1 MKIRLSLAAAAFLAV
16 LLSSV
21 EAQVEPPS
29 DLRFKILNEN
39 TVQMTWNVPLTRIE
53 GFKIQVASDTDEPT
67 KHVSLPAT
75 ATKTSITDLTPDKDY
90 VVTII
95 AYSGSEES
103 LPISGQLTIQSSGT
117 AQGGPRKPQV
127 TDSVKCS
134 FSAVTDLVFLV
145 DGSWSAGRDF
155 KYIRN
160 FISAM
165 AGAFEIGEDK
175 TRVGV
180 VQYSTDTKTEFN
192 LNQHVKWGELLRA
205 INTLPYKGGNTMTG
219 EAMDYLLK
227 NAFTEANGAR
237 KGLPK
242 VAMIITDGKS
252 QDPVENIAKK
262 LKNMGVEI
270 FTLGIKGADEDEL
283 KQMASTPYR
292 THVYNILNFDLI
304 KNVQKELITH
314 VCSGVDDQ
322 LNSLV
327 SGEEVIEPASNLRV
341 MEMASK
347 SMRVTWDI
355 SFGDVSG
362 YKLQLIPMM
371 AGSKRQELY
380 VGASQTSV
388 MVTGLSPDTE
398 YQISLFALK
407 GLTPS
412 EPIITMEKTEP
423 VKVSLEC
430 SLGVD
435 VQADVVILVD
445 GSYSI
450 GLSNF
455 AKVRAFLEVLVNSFD
470 IGQDKIQISLVQ
482 YSRDAHT
489 EFYLNTHHDMSAV
502 VNAVRTFPYRGGSTN
517 TGRAMTYVREKIF
530 LTNRGSRPNVPRVTI
545 LITDGKSSDS
555 FKDPATKLKK
565 ADVEIFAVGVKDA
578 VRSELE
584 AIATEPV
591 ETHVYT
597 VEDFDAFQRIS
608 KELTQAICL
617 RIEQE
622 LLNIKKKSLLPP
634 RLLTFSE
641 VAARSFRATWETDAL
656 NVLSYLIQFRPAAD
670 VNGDFVSMS
679 LPGDMLTTLLPHL
692 TPLTH
697 YEVNVFAQ
705 YTEGDSFPLNGFET
719 TLDEQGPVRNLRVS
733 EETTDSF
740 RVSWAAA
747 PGAVVR
753 YRLTYV
759 PVRGDSTRLETATV
773 GDETTIVLPEL
784 FPLTT
789 YRVMVAAEY
798 QSGTGAEMKIDG
810 TTKEALGSPRDLQ
823 VFDQTV
829 STMRLSWA
837 AAPGRVLQYRII
849 FSPSAGGEKKEVSVK
864 GGNTNTLLKDLL
876 PGTEYDLAVSARYSS
891 GLGDPLEGKGTTLE
905 ELGSPKDLVT
915 SDVTDTSFAAS
926 WTAAP
931 GNVKMYRIRWKSLYS
946 DESGEKTVPG
956 DVTNTV
962 LDGLTPETLYQVSV
976 VASYGRGDGDPLTGQ
991 ETTDVSAAA
1000 KALTV
1005 SDETERS
1012 MKITWMAAPGKVINY
1027 RVTYVPTDGGKEMF
1041 AKVPGT
1047 STSTV
1052 LKRLTPMTTYDIT
1065 VHPIYKRGEGKARQ
1079 GVGTTLSPYKAP
1091 RNLKT
1096 SDPGKTSFRVS
1107 WDAAPGDVRGY
1118 KVTFHPSGNDID
1130 LGELLVGPYDN
1141 TVVLEELRAGTK
1153 YSVAVFGMFDGGH
1166 SAALAG
1172 EEKTTLSDAPEVPLE
1187 PWNEAKC
1194 KSQAK
1199 ADIILLVDGSWSIG
1213 RLNFKT
1219 IRAFIARIVG
1229 VFDIHPDRV
1238 MIGMV
1243 QYSGD
1248 PKTEW
1253 HLNAHPTRDGL
1264 LKAVADLPYKGGN
1277 TMTGMALNYILTN
1290 NFKTNV
1296 GLRKD
1301 SRKIG
1306 VLITDGKSQDEIITN
1321 SQVLRDEN
1329 IELYA
1334 IGVKN
1339 ADENELR
1346 AIASDPDEIHMYNV
1360 NDFSFLLDIVDEL
1373 TINLCNSVKGP
1384 GGLDPPTNLVTS
1396 EVTHHSFR
1404 ATWTGPEGPVEKF
1417 RVDYMPVVGG
1427 ITEQMI
1433 VDGAVTTVVLTKLT
1447 PLTEYVIN
1455 VFSVTGGETSEEPL
1469 KGTETTLPLPGV
1481 IKLTVYDETMT
1492 TFKVRWEKAEG
1503 ATGYMLLY
1511 RAINATV
1518 PTVEKEVRVGADVN
1532 DVQLKDLIT
1541 DTAYT
1546 LTLFA
1551 LHGVAASN
1559 PLIDQG
1565 VTLPLPPSGN
1575 LMITDVTHSA
1585 MKLRWDASPGKVLKY
1600 IITYKPE
1607 EGELKEVEVNGDITF
1622 LPLTNLISQSEY
1634 DVAVTPVYDEGVGNS
1649 MLGQAI
1655 TDVVPAP
1662 QNLKLSE
1669 VTQTSFRATWEHGAP
1684 DVALYRIGWTKKG
1697 ENNFQYSI
1705 LNSDETSHNLENLDP
1720 DTLYDV
1726 TVTAIYPDE
1735 SESEDLIGS
1744 QRTLLKMTTPAPT
1757 GPPQNL
1763 QVFNATTVTL
1773 TVKWDHAPGP
1783 VQNYKIS
1790 FQPVAGGKALS
1801 TQVGGKKN
1809 SVILQ
1814 KLTPDTPYS
1823 VTVAAIYPSGEAK
1836 DISGRGKTKPLG
1848 GVKNLQVINPTMTT
1862 LNVKWEAADGKV
1874 KEYKVIYVPANG
1886 GAESMVG
1893 METVAGT
1900 NTVLKGLTSDT
1911 IYTVSVVP
1919 VYEVGDGKKMS
1930 ENGKTRP
1937 LGGVKNLQVINP
1949 TMTTLNVRWEP
1960 ADGKV
1965 KEYKVFYVPAAGGAA
1980 EAMETVA
1987 ATATST
1993 VLRGLQPDTLYTVSL
2008 VPVFTETEGRRQSEN
2023 GKTRPLGGVKN
2034 LKVTEPTMTSLKVDW
2049 DPADGAVRQ
2058 YKIFFVPVAG
2068 GTPEE
2073 MEQVPGSTTAIVLR
2087 NLNPDTPYTISV
2099 LPIYPV
2105 RDGKRQ
2111 SENGKTLPL
2120 GGVTNLQVTNPTHT
2134 TLTTSWDAAD
2144 GNVQGYKVIY
2154 TPVAGGLEI
2163 VEEVSESTTTTVL
2176 KSLSPNTQYRVTVL
2190 PVYPEGDGQTQTK
2203 DGTTKPL
2210 GFVKNL
2216 QVIEPTT
2223 STLNVRWDAAEG
2235 NVREYIIVYIPT
2247 AGGEQEVDQVSGT
2260 TTTTVLKELNPDT
2273 EYTVTVVPVYHEME
2287 GLSRSQNGK
2296 TNPLGGVK
2304 NMKVIDP
2311 TINSLSVRW
2320 DPAVGNVRNYKVFY
2334 VAQPD
2339 GKEQMEQVSG
2349 GTNNLILRN
2358 LESDTQYNVS
2368 VVPVYPDVDGIMQS
2382 EMGKTKPLGGVKNL
2396 KVTDPTT
2403 NSLRVRWEPAE
2414 GDVRQYTVIY
2424 APLAGGPELT
2434 TTVSGMSTN
2443 TVLRNLVP
2451 DTEYKVTLVPM
2462 YGDIEGKRTS
2472 ENGKTKALGGVKNLQ
2487 VIDPTTSSLKVR
2499 WEPAEGNVRQ
2509 YRLFYVP
2516 ASGGAEDMEQ
2526 VSGGTTSTVLRNLL
2540 SDTPYTITVVPVY
2553 PEGEGLRQSETGK
2566 TLPRTPPK
2574 NVQVYNPTTNSLN
2587 VRWAPASGQV
2597 QQYRVIY
2604 TPLSGERPAETVLVP
2619 GNINNAFLDSLI
2631 PDTPYSVSVLALY
2644 ADGEGPPVKGDGK
2657 TLPRAGPRNL
2667 RVFDA
2672 TTNTLTIGWDHA
2684 EGTVQQYKIAYAPTT
2699 GDPITEFT
2707 VVPGNRNNAILQ
2719 NLLPDTPY
2727 NITVEAIY
2735 ADGAGGSLNGPGR
2748 TVGLLEPRNLRV
2760 SDEWY
2765 TRFRVAWDP
2774 STSPVL
2780 GYKLVYTPAEEDQ
2793 SKSLDVFVGDVTSYT
2808 LQNLLP
2814 GTTYD
2819 VKVFAQY
2826 DAGMSGALEGQGTT
2840 LYLNVTNLET
2850 YNVGFDKFCVKWS
2863 PHRAATSYRI
2873 KLNPLD
2879 PSSKGQQE
2887 ITITA
2892 AQSQYCFKGLSP
2904 DALYSA
2910 TVFVQTPNL
2919 EGPGVSAKERT
2930 LVKPTE
2936 APTPPPTPPPPP
2948 TIPPAWAVCKGAKAD
2963 VVFLIDGSWSI
2974 GEDSFRKVVQFV
2986 FSMIGAFDVIGS
2998 TGMQVSFVQYSD
3010 EAKTEFRL
3018 NSYSDKGN
3026 ALAALQLIQYRGGNT
3041 KTGAALMHV
3050 KEKVFAP
3057 ENGMRRNVPKV
3068 VVAVTDGRSQD
3079 EVKKNAATLQHAG
3092 YSVFVVGVADVD
3104 FAELQN
3110 IGSKPS
3116 DRHIFV
3122 VDDFDAFATIQDNLV
3137 TFICET
3143 ATSSC
3148 PLIYLNGFTS
3158 PGFRMLEAFNLT
3170 ETTYGYIKG
3179 VSMEPGSF
3187 NSYTAYRLHKNS
3199 FLTQPTTEIHPDGL
3213 PHSYTI
3219 IMMFRL
3225 LPDTP
3230 NEAFDIW
3237 QVSTKDDKPEVGVTI
3252 DPSSQTISYYNKD
3265 TRGEI
3270 QRVTFDND
3278 QVKRIFHGSFHKLH
3292 ILVSPTNVKL
3302 NLDCQEVADK
3312 EIKEAGNTSTDGYQV
3327 LGKMSKSIGSK
3338 GESATF
3344 QLQMFDIVCTLG
3356 WTSRDRC
3363 CDLPSMR
3370 EESKCP
3376 SLPNACTCTS
3386 ESTGPQGTQG
3396 AVGAPGSKGPRGER
3410 GETGPAGPIGPRGDT
3425 GLPGPMGLPGPQG
3438 SSGLSIPG
3446 EAGRQGPKGEAGD
3459 SGLPGQKGPPGIAGT
3474 IGPIGPAGPRGPQ
3487 GKEGQAGSRGPTG
3500 PMGPPGSPGM
3510 PGVSGKPGKPGD
3522 TGVSGANGIKGDR
3535 GERGDFAPQ
3544 NMMRSIARQVCE
3556 QIVNGQMSRVNSML
3570 NQIPSGYR
3578 SSNNPGPPGPAG
3590 PSGNQGPRGE
3600 PGQAGRNG
3608 FPGSSGQPG
3617 QQGERGPAGEKGDRG
3632 TAAVGQRGQRG
3643 LPGPT
3648 GEARTG
3654 PPGPAGSSGP
3664 RGPPGRQGFTGI
3676 RGQPGTPGYCDSSQC
3691 VSIPYNG
3698 QGYRDPYPPEPET
3711 YVVPIPEEEDD
3722 SQNERRKRSLSRMES
3737 KSIGS

>member
-1 MKIRLSLAAAAFLAV
+1 FSRKWLLESQMLCLLS
-16 LLSSV
+16 LLSSLAV
-21 EAQVEPPS
+21 FEPPS

-39 TVQMTWNVPLTRIE
+39 TVQMTWKAPLTRIE
-53 GFKIQVASDTDEPT
+53 GFRIQVASDTDKPT
-67 KHVSLPAT
+67 KDLTLPAT
-75 ATKTSITDLTPDKDY
+75 ATKTSITDLTPDMDY

-95 AYSGSEES
+95 SYSGSEES
-103 LPISGQLTIQSSGT
+103 LPTSGQLTSESLTITSE
-117 AQGGPRKPQV
+117 
-127 TDSVKCS
+127 CS
-134 FSAVTDLVFLV
+134 YSAIADLVFLV
-145 DGSWSAGRDF
+145 DGSWNVGRDF
-155 KYIRN
+155 KYIRS

-180 VQYSTDTKTEFN
+180 VQYHTDTRTELN
-192 LNQHVKWGELLRA
+192 LNQHMKRGELLRA
-205 INTLPYKGGNTMTG
+205 INTLPYMGGNTMTG

-227 NAFTEANGAR
+227 NTFTEANGAR
-237 KGLPK
+237 EGFPK

-252 QDPVENIAKK
+252 QDPVEAIAKK

-270 FTLGIKGADEDEL
+270 FTLGIKGADDEEL

-292 THVYNILNFDLI
+292 MHVYKVLNFDLI
-304 KNVQKELITH
+304 KDVQKELITN

-327 SGEEVIEPASNLRV
+327 SGEEVIEPASNLQV
-341 MEMASK
+341 VEVASK
-347 SMRVTWDI
+347 SMRVTWDA

-362 YKLQLIPMM
+362 YKIQLIPMM

-380 VGASQTSV
+380 VSPGQTSAT
-388 MVTGLSPDTE
+388 VTGLSPDTE

-412 EPIITMEKTEP
+412 EPIMAMEKTEP

-455 AKVRAFLEVLVNSFD
+455 AKVRSFLEVLVNSFD
-470 IGQDKIQISLVQ
+470 IGPDKIQISLVQ

-489 EFYLNTHHDMSAV
+489 EFYLNTHRDLSAV
-502 VNAVRTFPYRGGSTN
+502 VKAVRTFPYRGGSTN
-517 TGRAMTYVREKIF
+517 TGRAMTYVREKVF
-530 LTNRGSRPNVPRVTI
+530 LANRGSRPNVPRVTI

-584 AIATEPV
+584 AIANEPV

-608 KELTQAICL
+608 KELTQSICL

-622 LLNIKKKSLLPP
+622 LLNIKKRSLLPP
-634 RLLTFSE
+634 RSLTFSE
-641 VAARSFRATWETDAL
+641 VATRSFRATWETDVF

-670 VNGDFVSMS
+670 TNGDFVSMS
-679 LPGDMLTTLLPHL
+679 VPGDTLTALLPHL
-692 TPLTH
+692 TPVTL

-705 YTEGDSFPLNGFET
+705 YAQGDSFPLNGFET
-719 TLDEQGPVRNLRVS
+719 TLDEQGTVSNLRVS

-740 RVSWAAA
+740 LVSWAPA

-753 YRLTYV
+753 YRLTYE
-759 PVRGDSTRLETATV
+759 PVRGDSARLETVTV
-773 GDETTIVLPEL
+773 GQETTIVLPEL
-784 FPLTT
+784 NPLTT
-789 YRVMVAAEY
+789 YRVTVAAEY
-798 QSGTGAEMKIDG
+798 QLDTGGEMQIDG
-810 TTKEALGSPRDLQ
+810 TTKEGQGSPRDLR
-823 VFDQTV
+823 VFDE
-829 STMRLSWA
+829 TMSSMKLSWA
-837 AAPGRVLQYRII
+837 AAPGRVLQYRIN
-849 FSPSAGGEKKEVSVK
+849 FLPSAGGERKEVSVK
-864 GGNTNTLLKDLL
+864 GENTNVLLKNLQ

-891 GLGDPLEGKGTTLE
+891 GLGDPLKGKGTTLE
-905 ELGSPKDLVT
+905 ELGSPRDLVT

-926 WTAAP
+926 WTAAL
-931 GNVKMYRIRWKSLYS
+931 GNVKMYSIRWKSMYS
-946 DESGEKTVPG
+946 DESGEKMVPG

-962 LDGLTPETLYQVSV
+962 LEGLTPETLYQVSV
-976 VASYGRGDGDPLTGQ
+976 LASYGRGDGSPLTGQ

-1000 KALTV
+1000 EALTV

-1012 MKITWMAAPGKVINY
+1012 MKVKWMAAPGKVINY
-1027 RVTYVPTDGGKEMF
+1027 RVTYTPTAGGKEMV
-1041 AKVPGT
+1041 ARVPGT

-1052 LKRLTPMTTYDIT
+1052 LKRLTPMTTYGIK

-1091 RNLKT
+1091 RNLQT
-1096 SDPGKTSFRVS
+1096 SEPGKNSFRVS
-1107 WDAAPGDVRGY
+1107 WDPAPGDVRGY

-1153 YSVAVFGMFDGGH
+1153 YSVTVFGMFDGGH

-1172 EEKTTLSDAPEVPLE
+1172 EEKTTLSDAPDVPLE
-1187 PWNEAKC
+1187 SWNEAKC

-1229 VFDIHPDRV
+1229 VFDISPERV
-1238 MIGMV
+1238 MIVG
-1243 QYSGD
+1243 SGLG
-1248 PKTEW
+1248 TGNG
-1253 HLNAHPTRDGL
+1253 NAYWILINHA
-1264 LKAVADLPYKGGN
+1264 AVADLPYKGGN
-1277 TMTGMALNYILTN
+1277 TMTGMALNYILQN
-1290 NFKTNV
+1290 NFKPNV

-1346 AIASDPDEIHMYNV
+1346 SIASDPDEIHMYNV

-1384 GGLDPPTNLVTS
+1384 GGMEPPTNLVTS

-1404 ATWTGPEGPVEKF
+1404 ATWTGPEGPVEKY
-1417 RVDYMPVVGG
+1417 RIEYMSVAGG
-1427 ITEQMI
+1427 ITEQII
-1433 VDGAVTTVVLTKLT
+1433 VDGTVTTVVLTKLT
-1447 PLTEYVIN
+1447 PLTEYVVN
-1455 VFSVTGGETSEEPL
+1455 VFSVTGEETSAEPL
-1469 KGTETTLPLPGV
+1469 KGTETTCKRCSCSAPSPPLLFSFLFVFLFTHSLSFPCPPLTLSFLPLFPF
-1481 IKLTVYDETMT
+1481 LCHSSSP
-1492 TFKVRWEKAEG
+1492 
-1503 ATGYMLLY
+1503 
-1511 RAINATV
+1511 V
-1518 PTVEKEVRVGADVN
+1518 P
-1532 DVQLKDLIT
+1532 
-1541 DTAYT
+1541 
-1546 LTLFA
+1546 
-1551 LHGVAASN
+1551 
-1559 PLIDQG
+1559 
-1565 VTLPLPPSGN
+1565 LPLSGK
-1575 LMITDVTHSA
+1575 LHITAVTHST

-1600 IITYKPE
+1600 IITYKPDD
-1607 EGELKEVEVNGDITF
+1607 GELKEVEVNGVITS
-1622 LPLTNLISQSEY
+1622 LPLANLISQSEY
-1634 DVAVTPVYDEGVGNS
+1634 DVAVTPVYDAGVGNP

-1697 ENNFQYSI
+1697 ENNFQYAI
-1705 LNSDETSHNLENLDP
+1705 LNSDETSHYLENLDP

-1744 QRTLLKMTTPAPT
+1744 QRTSPT

-1836 DISGRGKTKPLG
+1836 DISGQGK
-1848 GVKNLQVINPTMTT
+1848 
-1862 LNVKWEAADGKV
+1862 
-1874 KEYKVIYVPANG
+1874 
-1886 GAESMVG
+1886 
-1893 METVAGT
+1893 
-1900 NTVLKGLTSDT
+1900 
-1911 IYTVSVVP
+1911 
-1919 VYEVGDGKKMS
+1919 
-1930 ENGKTRP
+1930 
-1937 LGGVKNLQVINP
+1937 
-1949 TMTTLNVRWEP
+1949 
-1960 ADGKV
+1960 
-1965 KEYKVFYVPAAGGAA
+1965 
-1980 EAMETVA
+1980 
-1987 ATATST
+1987 
-1993 VLRGLQPDTLYTVSL
+1993 
-2008 VPVFTETEGRRQSEN
+2008 
-2023 GKTRPLGGVKN
+2023 
-2034 LKVTEPTMTSLKVDW
+2034 
-2049 DPADGAVRQ
+2049 
-2058 YKIFFVPVAG
+2058 
-2068 GTPEE
+2068 
-2073 MEQVPGSTTAIVLR
+2073 
-2087 NLNPDTPYTISV
+2087 
-2099 LPIYPV
+2099 
-2105 RDGKRQ
+2105 
-2111 SENGKTLPL
+2111 
-2120 GGVTNLQVTNPTHT
+2120 
-2134 TLTTSWDAAD
+2134 
-2144 GNVQGYKVIY
+2144 
-2154 TPVAGGLEI
+2154 
-2163 VEEVSESTTTTVL
+2163 
-2176 KSLSPNTQYRVTVL
+2176 
-2190 PVYPEGDGQTQTK
+2190 
-2203 DGTTKPL
+2203 TKPL

-2223 STLNVRWDAAEG
+2223 STLKVRWDAAEG

-2247 AGGEQEVDQVSGT
+2247 AGGEQ
-2260 TTTTVLKELNPDT
+2260 
-2273 EYTVTVVPVYHEME
+2273 
-2287 GLSRSQNGK
+2287 
-2296 TNPLGGVK
+2296 
-2304 NMKVIDP
+2304 
-2311 TINSLSVRW
+2311 
-2320 DPAVGNVRNYKVFY
+2320 
-2334 VAQPD
+2334 
-2339 GKEQMEQVSG
+2339 
-2349 GTNNLILRN
+2349 
-2358 LESDTQYNVS
+2358 
-2368 VVPVYPDVDGIMQS
+2368 DV
-2382 EMGKTKPLGGVKNL
+2382 
-2396 KVTDPTT
+2396 
-2403 NSLRVRWEPAE
+2403 
-2414 GDVRQYTVIY
+2414 
-2424 APLAGGPELT
+2424 
-2434 TTVSGMSTN
+2434 
-2443 TVLRNLVP
+2443 
-2451 DTEYKVTLVPM
+2451 
-2462 YGDIEGKRTS
+2462 
-2472 ENGKTKALGGVKNLQ
+2472 
-2487 VIDPTTSSLKVR
+2487 
-2499 WEPAEGNVRQ
+2499 
-2509 YRLFYVP
+2509 
-2516 ASGGAEDMEQ
+2516 Q
-2526 VSGGTTSTVLRNLL
+2526 VSGGTTNTILRNLL
-2540 SDTPYTITVVPVY
+2540 SDTLYTVTVVPVY

-2574 NVQVYNPTTNSLN
+2574 NIQIYNPTTTSLN
-2587 VRWAPASGQV
+2587 VRWEPASGQV
-2597 QQYRVIY
+2597 QQYRIVY
-2604 TPLSGERPAETVLVP
+2604 APLSGDRPAETVLVP

-2631 PDTPYSVSVLALY
+2631 PDTPYSISVLALY
-2644 ADGEGPPVKGDGK
+2644 ADGEGSPVKGDGK
-2657 TLPRAGPRNL
+2657 TLPRVGPRNL

-2672 TTNTLTIGWDHA
+2672 TTNTLTIVWDHA
-2684 EGTVQQYKIAYAPTT
+2684 EGPVQQYKIAYAPTT

-2727 NITVEAIY
+2727 SITVEAIY
-2735 ADGAGGSLNGPGR
+2735 ADGSGPSLIGPGR
-2748 TVGLLEPRNLRV
+2748 TVGLLEPLSLRV

-2774 STSPVL
+2774 SPSPVL
-2780 GYKLVYTPAEEDQ
+2780 GYKLVYTPAGEMT
-2793 SKSLDVFVGDVTSYT
+2793 LDVFVGDVTSYT

-2826 DAGMSGALEGQGTT
+2826 GAGMSGALEGQGTT
-2840 LYLNVTNLET
+2840 LYLNVTNIET
-2850 YNVGFDKFCVKWS
+2850 YNVGFDKFCIKWS

-2879 PSSKGQQE
+2879 RQQE

-2892 AQSQYCFKGLSP
+2892 AQSQYCFEGLSP

-2919 EGPGVSAKERT
+2919 EGPGVGTKERT

-2936 APTPPPTPPPPP
+2936 APTQPPTPPPPP

-2974 GEDSFRKVVQFV
+2974 GEESFRKVVQFV

-3018 NSYSDKGN
+3018 NSYSDKGSG
-3026 ALAALQLIQYRGGNT
+3026 LAALQLIQYRGGNT
-3041 KTGAALMHV
+3041 KTGVALKHV
-3050 KEKVFAP
+3050 KEKVFTS

-3079 EVKKNAATLQHAG
+3079 EVKKNAAALQHAG

-3104 FAELQN
+3104 YAELQN

-3143 ATSSC
+3143 ATSC
-3148 PLIYLNGFTS
+3148 NLLELNKTYL
-3158 PGFRMLEAFNLT
+3158 PCVLGFRMLEAFNLT
-3170 ETTYGYIKG
+3170 EKTYGYIKG

-3230 NEAFDIW
+3230 TEAFDIW

-3292 ILVSPTNVKL
+3292 ILVSPTKVKL

-3312 EIKEAGNTSTDGYQV
+3312 EIKEAGNTSMDGYQV

-3338 GESATF
+3338 GKSAT
-3344 QLQMFDIVCTLG
+3344 LQMFDIVCTLG

-3376 SLPNACTCTS
+3376 SLPKACTCTS
-3386 ESTGPQGTQG
+3386 ESTGLQGPQG

-3438 SSGLSIPG
+3438 RSGLSIPG
-3446 EAGRQGPKGEAGD
+3446 EASGD
-3459 SGLPGQKGPPGIAGT
+3459 FVLVTVQ
-3474 IGPIGPAGPRGPQ
+3474 
-3487 GKEGQAGSRGPTG
+3487 
-3500 PMGPPGSPGM
+3500 GPPGSPGM
-3510 PGVSGKPGKPGD
+3510 PGASGKPGKSGER
-3522 TGVSGANGIKGDR
+3522 GVSGANGMKGDR

-3556 QIVNGQMSRVNSML
+3556 QIVSGDRVNSML

-3578 SSNNPGPPGPAG
+3578 SSNNPGPPGSPG

-3600 PGQAGRNG
+3600 PGQTGRNG
-3608 FPGSSGQPG
+3608 FPGSPGQPG
-3617 QQGERGPAGEKGDRG
+3617 PQGERGPAGEKGDQG
-3632 TAAVGQRGQRG
+3632 TPGVGQRGQRG
-3643 LPGPT
+3643 PPGPA
-3648 GEARTG
+3648 GETRTG
-3654 PPGPAGSSGP
+3654 PPGPAGSTGP
-3664 RGPPGRQGFTGI
+3664 RGPPGRQGFAGI

-3691 VSIPYNG
+3691 VGIPYNG
-3698 QGYRDPYPPEPET
+3698 QGYRET
-3711 YVVPIPEEEDD
+3711 TIY
-3722 SQNERRKRSLSRMES
+3722 KL
-3737 KSIGS
+3737 

>member
-1 MKIRLSLAAAAFLAV
+1 MKIRLSLVAAAFLAV

-75 ATKTSITDLTPDKDY
+75 ATETSITDLTPDMDY

-127 TDSVKCS
+127 TASVKCS
-134 FSAVTDLVFLV
+134 FSTVTDLVFLV

-180 VQYSTDTKTEFN
+180 VQYRTDTKTEFN

-227 NAFTEANGAR
+227 NTFTEANGAR
-237 KGLPK
+237 KGFPK

-292 THVYNILNFDLI
+292 THVYNVLNFDLI

-347 SMRVTWDI
+347 SMRLTWDS

-412 EPIITMEKTEP
+412 EPIMTMEKTEP
-423 VKVSLEC
+423 VKVSVEC

-470 IGQDKIQISLVQ
+470 IGPDKVQISLVQ

-555 FKDPATKLKK
+555 FNDPATKLKK

-608 KELTQAICL
+608 KELTQSICL

-634 RLLTFSE
+634 RSLTFSE
-641 VAARSFRATWETDAL
+641 VAVRSFRATWETGAL

-670 VNGDFVSMS
+670 VNGDFVSIS
-679 LPGDMLTTLLPHL
+679 LPGDTLTTLLPHL

-784 FPLTT
+784 SPLTT

-810 TTKEALGSPRDLQ
+810 TTKEELGSPRDLQ
-823 VFDQTV
+823 VFDKTV
-829 STMRLSWA
+829 STMKLSWA
-837 AAPGRVLQYRII
+837 AAPGRVLQYRIN
-849 FSPSAGGEKKEVSVK
+849 FRPSAGGEKKEVSVK
-864 GGNTNTLLKDLL
+864 GGNTNTLLKNLQ
-876 PGTEYDLAVSARYSS
+876 PGTEYDLEVSARYSS
-891 GLGDPLEGKGTTLE
+891 GLGDPLEGKGATLE

-915 SDVTDTSFAAS
+915 GDVTDTSFAAS

-976 VASYGRGDGDPLTGQ
+976 AASYGRGDGDPLTGQ

-1012 MKITWMAAPGKVINY
+1012 MKLTWMAAPGKVINY

-1096 SDPGKTSFRVS
+1096 SDPGKTSFRVT

-1172 EEKTTLSDAPEVPLE
+1172 EEKTTLSDAPDVPLE

-1229 VFDIHPDRV
+1229 VFDIGPDRV

-1346 AIASDPDEIHMYNV
+1346 SIASDPDEIHMYNV

-1404 ATWTGPEGPVEKF
+1404 ATWTGPEGPVEQF
-1417 RVDYMPVVGG
+1417 RIDYMPVVGG

-1447 PLTEYVIN
+1447 PLTEYGIN

-1469 KGTETTLPLPGV
+1469 KGIETTLPLPGV

-1492 TFKVRWEKAEG
+1492 TFKVKWEKAEG

-1532 DVQLKDLIT
+1532 DVQLKELIT

-1551 LHGVAASN
+1551 LHGVAASS
-1559 PLIDQG
+1559 PLVDQG

-1575 LMITDVTHSA
+1575 LKITGVTHSA

-1600 IITYKPE
+1600 IVTYKPE
-1607 EGELKEVEVNGDITF
+1607 EGELKEVEVNGDVTS

-1634 DVAVTPVYDEGVGNS
+1634 DVAVTPVYAEGVGNS
-1649 MLGQAI
+1649 MLGQAV

-1705 LNSDETSHNLENLDP
+1705 LNSDETSHDLENLDP

-1823 VTVAAIYPSGEAK
+1823 VTVAAIYLSGEAK

-1874 KEYKVIYVPANG
+1874 KEYKVVYVPAAG
-1886 GAESMVG
+1886 GDES

-1900 NTVLKGLTSDT
+1900 NTVLKGLTPDT

-1949 TMTTLNVRWEP
+1949 TMTTLNVRWDP

-2058 YKIFFVPVAG
+2058 YKIFFVPLAG

-2087 NLNPDTPYTISV
+2087 NLKPDTPYTISV
-2099 LPIYPV
+2099 LPIYPA
-2105 RDGKRQ
+2105 REGKRQ

-2120 GGVTNLQVTNPTHT
+2120 GGVTNLQITNPTHT

-2144 GNVQGYKVIY
+2144 GNVQGYKIIY

-2163 VEEVSESTTTTVL
+2163 IEEVSESTTTTVL

-2203 DGTTKPL
+2203 DGRTKPL

-2216 QVIEPTT
+2216 QVTEPTT

-2235 NVREYIIVYIPT
+2235 NVREYIVIYIPT

-2260 TTTTVLKELNPDT
+2260 TTTTVLKELTPDT

-2334 VAQPD
+2334 IAQPD

-2349 GTNNLILRN
+2349 GTTNLILRN

-2396 KVTDPTT
+2396 QVTDPTT

-2462 YGDIEGKRTS
+2462 YGDIEGKRNS

-2487 VIDPTTSSLKVR
+2487 VTDPTTSSLKVR

-2587 VRWAPASGQV
+2587 VRWEPASGQV

-2684 EGTVQQYKIAYAPTT
+2684 EGPVQQYKIAYAPTT

-2735 ADGAGGSLNGPGR
+2735 ADGAGGLLNGPGR
-2748 TVGLLEPRNLRV
+2748 TVGMLEPRNLRV

-2774 STSPVL
+2774 SPSPVL

-2840 LYLNVTNLET
+2840 LYLNVTNIET
-2850 YNVGFDKFCVKWS
+2850 YNVGFDKFCIKWS

-2919 EGPGVSAKERT
+2919 EGPGVSTKERT

-2936 APTPPPTPPPPP
+2936 APTLPPTPPPPP

-3116 DRHIFV
+3116 DRHIFI

-3170 ETTYGYIKG
+3170 EKTYGYIKG

-3213 PHSYTI
+3213 PHHYTI

-3292 ILVSPTNVKL
+3292 ILVSPTKVKL

-3487 GKEGQAGSRGPTG
+3487 GKEGQAGSRGATG

-3510 PGVSGKPGKPGD
+3510 PGASGKPGKPGD
-3522 TGVSGANGIKGDR
+3522 TGVSGANGMKGDR

-3544 NMMRSIARQVCE
+3544 NMMRSIARQMCE
-3556 QIVNGQMSRVNSML
+3556 QIVNEQMSRVNSML

-3578 SSNNPGPPGPAG
+3578 SSNNPGPPGPPG

-3600 PGQAGRNG
+3600 PGQTGRNG

-3643 LPGPT
+3643 PPGPP

>member
-1 MKIRLSLAAAAFLAV
+1 ASQ
-16 LLSSV
+16 LLCSGV
-21 EAQVEPPS
+21 NICNFFFTVEPPS

-103 LPISGQLTIQSSGT
+103 LPISGQLTSESFTFTSYG
-117 AQGGPRKPQV
+117 AGPGREHSQV
-127 TDSVKCS
+127 EKKCS
-134 FSAVTDLVFLV
+134 FSAITDLVFLV

-237 KGLPK
+237 KGFPK

-283 KQMASTPYR
+283 KQIASTPYR

-719 TLDEQGPVRNLRVS
+719 TLEGPVRNLRVS

-784 FPLTT
+784 FSLTT

-798 QSGTGAEMKIDG
+798 QSGTGAEMKID
-810 TTKEALGSPRDLQ
+810 ALGSPRDLQ

-849 FSPSAGGEKKEVSVK
+849 FRPSAGGEKKEVSVK

-891 GLGDPLEGKGTTLE
+891 GLGDPLEGKGSTLE

-1187 PWNEAKC
+1187 PWNGVEER
-1194 KSQAK
+1194 SQAK

-1427 ITEQMI
+1427 ITEQ
-1433 VDGAVTTVVLTKLT
+1433 VTHLSTFTAFELK
-1447 PLTEYVIN
+1447 
-1455 VFSVTGGETSEEPL
+1455 STSEEPL

-1575 LMITDVTHSA
+1575 LRITGVTHSA

-1684 DVALYRIGWTKKG
+1684 DVALYRIADRIEWSG
-1697 ENNFQYSI
+1697 EI
-1705 LNSDETSHNLENLDP
+1705 DETSHNLENLDP

-1744 QRTLLKMTTPAPT
+1744 QRTLLKMTTP
-1757 GPPQNL
+1757 G
-1763 QVFNATTVTL
+1763 
-1773 TVKWDHAPGP
+1773 
-1783 VQNYKIS
+1783 
-1790 FQPVAGGKALS
+1790 
-1801 TQVGGKKN
+1801 
-1809 SVILQ
+1809 
-1814 KLTPDTPYS
+1814 
-1823 VTVAAIYPSGEAK
+1823 
-1836 DISGRGKTKPLG
+1836 PLG
-1848 GVKNLQVINPTMTT
+1848 GVRNLQ
-1862 LNVKWEAADGKV
+1862 
-1874 KEYKVIYVPANG
+1874 
-1886 GAESMVG
+1886 
-1893 METVAGT
+1893 
-1900 NTVLKGLTSDT
+1900 
-1911 IYTVSVVP
+1911 
-1919 VYEVGDGKKMS
+1919 
-1930 ENGKTRP
+1930 
-1937 LGGVKNLQVINP
+1937 
-1949 TMTTLNVRWEP
+1949 
-1960 ADGKV
+1960 
-1965 KEYKVFYVPAAGGAA
+1965 
-1980 EAMETVA
+1980 
-1987 ATATST
+1987 
-1993 VLRGLQPDTLYTVSL
+1993 
-2008 VPVFTETEGRRQSEN
+2008 
-2023 GKTRPLGGVKN
+2023 
-2034 LKVTEPTMTSLKVDW
+2034 
-2049 DPADGAVRQ
+2049 
-2058 YKIFFVPVAG
+2058 
-2068 GTPEE
+2068 
-2073 MEQVPGSTTAIVLR
+2073 
-2087 NLNPDTPYTISV
+2087 
-2099 LPIYPV
+2099 
-2105 RDGKRQ
+2105 
-2111 SENGKTLPL
+2111 
-2120 GGVTNLQVTNPTHT
+2120 
-2134 TLTTSWDAAD
+2134 
-2144 GNVQGYKVIY
+2144 
-2154 TPVAGGLEI
+2154 
-2163 VEEVSESTTTTVL
+2163 
-2176 KSLSPNTQYRVTVL
+2176 
-2190 PVYPEGDGQTQTK
+2190 
-2203 DGTTKPL
+2203 
-2210 GFVKNL
+2210 
-2216 QVIEPTT
+2216 
-2223 STLNVRWDAAEG
+2223 
-2235 NVREYIIVYIPT
+2235 
-2247 AGGEQEVDQVSGT
+2247 
-2260 TTTTVLKELNPDT
+2260 
-2273 EYTVTVVPVYHEME
+2273 
-2287 GLSRSQNGK
+2287 
-2296 TNPLGGVK
+2296 
-2304 NMKVIDP
+2304 VIDP

-2339 GKEQMEQVSG
+2339 GKEQM
-2349 GTNNLILRN
+2349 
-2358 LESDTQYNVS
+2358 
-2368 VVPVYPDVDGIMQS
+2368 
-2382 EMGKTKPLGGVKNL
+2382 
-2396 KVTDPTT
+2396 
-2403 NSLRVRWEPAE
+2403 
-2414 GDVRQYTVIY
+2414 
-2424 APLAGGPELT
+2424 

-2587 VRWAPASGQV
+2587 VRWGPASGQV

-2780 GYKLVYTPAEEDQ
+2780 GYKLVYTPAGEMT
-2793 SKSLDVFVGDVTSYT
+2793 LDVFVGDVTSYT

-3170 ETTYGYIKG
+3170 EKTYGYIKG

-3338 GESATF
+3338 GESAT
-3344 QLQMFDIVCTLG
+3344 LQMFDIVCTLG

-3446 EAGRQGPKGEAGD
+3446 EAVSLTLTLNTPHSHIPHATY
-3459 SGLPGQKGPPGIAGT
+3459 PPLS
-3474 IGPIGPAGPRGPQ
+3474 P
-3487 GKEGQAGSRGPTG
+3487 
-3500 PMGPPGSPGM
+3500 GPPGSPGM

-3522 TGVSGANGIKGDR
+3522 TGVSVSIHLTKSHNT
-3535 GERGDFAPQ
+3535 GDFAPQ

-3617 QQGERGPAGEKGDRG
+3617 QQGERGTSSGF
-3632 TAAVGQRGQRG
+3632 GQRGQRG

-3698 QGYRDPYPPEPET
+3698 QGYRET
-3711 YVVPIPEEEDD
+3711 TIY
-3722 SQNERRKRSLSRMES
+3722 KL
-3737 KSIGS
+3737 

>member
-1 MKIRLSLAAAAFLAV
+1 TILYV
-16 LLSSV
+16 LELLTVVGQTWLDSSN
-21 EAQVEPPS
+21 EFEPPS

-75 ATKTSITDLTPDKDY
+75 ATKTSITDLTPDMDY

-103 LPISGQLTIQSSGT
+103 LPISGQLTT
-117 AQGGPRKPQV
+117 QGGPRKPQV
-127 TDSVKCS
+127 TESVKCS
-134 FSAVTDLVFLV
+134 FSAVADLVFLV
-145 DGSWSAGRDF
+145 DGSWSVGRDF

-227 NAFTEANGAR
+227 NTFTEANGAR
-237 KGLPK
+237 KGFPK

-292 THVYNILNFDLI
+292 THVYNVLNFDLI

-341 MEMASK
+341 MEVASK
-347 SMRVTWDI
+347 SMRVTWDV

-380 VGASQTSV
+380 VGAIQTSV

-412 EPIITMEKTEP
+412 EPIMTMEKTEP

-470 IGQDKIQISLVQ
+470 IGHDKIQISLVQ

-530 LTNRGSRPNVPRVTI
+530 LTNRGSRPNVPRITI
-545 LITDGKSSDS
+545 LVTDGKSSDS

-608 KELTQAICL
+608 KELTQSICL

-634 RLLTFSE
+634 RSLTFSE

-656 NVLSYLIQFRPAAD
+656 NVMSYLIQFRPAAD
-670 VNGDFVSMS
+670 INGDFVSMS
-679 LPGDMLTTLLPHL
+679 LPGDTLTTLLPHL
-692 TPLTH
+692 TPVTH

-705 YTEGDSFPLNGFET
+705 YTQGDSFPLNGFET

-740 RVSWAAA
+740 RVSWAAS

-798 QSGTGAEMKIDG
+798 QSSTGAEMKIDG

-823 VFDQTV
+823 VFDKTV
-829 STMRLSWA
+829 STMKLSWT
-837 AAPGRVLQYRII
+837 AAPGRVLQYRIN
-849 FSPSAGGEKKEVSVK
+849 FRPSAGGEKKEVSVK
-864 GGNTNTLLKDLL
+864 GGNTNTLLKNLQ

-926 WTAAP
+926 WTAAL

-991 ETTDVSAAA
+991 ETTNVSAAA

-1012 MKITWMAAPGKVINY
+1012 MKVTWMAAPGKVINY
-1027 RVTYVPTDGGKEMF
+1027 RVTYAPTEGGKEMF

-1172 EEKTTLSDAPEVPLE
+1172 EEKTTLSDAPE
-1187 PWNEAKC
+1187 C

-1229 VFDIHPDRV
+1229 VFDIGPDRV

-1290 NFKTNV
+1290 NFKANV

-1346 AIASDPDEIHMYNV
+1346 SIASDPDEIHMYNV

-1404 ATWTGPEGPVEKF
+1404 ATWTGPEGPVEKY
-1417 RVDYMPVVGG
+1417 RIDYMPVVGG

-1455 VFSVTGGETSEEPL
+1455 VFSVTGGDTSEEPL

-1492 TFKVRWEKAEG
+1492 TFKVKWEKAEG

-1532 DVQLKDLIT
+1532 DVQLKELIT

-1575 LMITDVTHSA
+1575 LRITGVTHSA

-1607 EGELKEVEVNGDITF
+1607 EGELKEVEVNGDITS
-1622 LPLTNLISQSEY
+1622 LSLTNLISQSEY

-1697 ENNFQYSI
+1697 ENNFQYAI
-1705 LNSDETSHNLENLDP
+1705 LNNDETSHNLENLDP

-1744 QRTLLKMTTPAPT
+1744 QRTSPT

-1836 DISGRGKTKPLG
+1836 EISGR
-1848 GVKNLQVINPTMTT
+1848 
-1862 LNVKWEAADGKV
+1862 
-1874 KEYKVIYVPANG
+1874 
-1886 GAESMVG
+1886 
-1893 METVAGT
+1893 
-1900 NTVLKGLTSDT
+1900 
-1911 IYTVSVVP
+1911 
-1919 VYEVGDGKKMS
+1919 
-1930 ENGKTRP
+1930 
-1937 LGGVKNLQVINP
+1937 
-1949 TMTTLNVRWEP
+1949 
-1960 ADGKV
+1960 
-1965 KEYKVFYVPAAGGAA
+1965 
-1980 EAMETVA
+1980 
-1987 ATATST
+1987 
-1993 VLRGLQPDTLYTVSL
+1993 
-2008 VPVFTETEGRRQSEN
+2008 
-2023 GKTRPLGGVKN
+2023 
-2034 LKVTEPTMTSLKVDW
+2034 
-2049 DPADGAVRQ
+2049 
-2058 YKIFFVPVAG
+2058 
-2068 GTPEE
+2068 
-2073 MEQVPGSTTAIVLR
+2073 
-2087 NLNPDTPYTISV
+2087 
-2099 LPIYPV
+2099 
-2105 RDGKRQ
+2105 
-2111 SENGKTLPL
+2111 
-2120 GGVTNLQVTNPTHT
+2120 
-2134 TLTTSWDAAD
+2134 
-2144 GNVQGYKVIY
+2144 
-2154 TPVAGGLEI
+2154 
-2163 VEEVSESTTTTVL
+2163 
-2176 KSLSPNTQYRVTVL
+2176 
-2190 PVYPEGDGQTQTK
+2190 
-2203 DGTTKPL
+2203 
-2210 GFVKNL
+2210 
-2216 QVIEPTT
+2216 
-2223 STLNVRWDAAEG
+2223 
-2235 NVREYIIVYIPT
+2235 
-2247 AGGEQEVDQVSGT
+2247 
-2260 TTTTVLKELNPDT
+2260 
-2273 EYTVTVVPVYHEME
+2273 
-2287 GLSRSQNGK
+2287 GK

-2339 GKEQMEQVSG
+2339 GKEQMSCLHYNQVVLWRHHQPYP
-2349 GTNNLILRN
+2349 NL
-2358 LESDTQYNVS
+2358 Q
-2368 VVPVYPDVDGIMQS
+2368 
-2382 EMGKTKPLGGVKNL
+2382 
-2396 KVTDPTT
+2396 VTDPTT

-2414 GDVRQYTVIY
+2414 GDV
-2424 APLAGGPELT
+2424 
-2434 TTVSGMSTN
+2434 
-2443 TVLRNLVP
+2443 
-2451 DTEYKVTLVPM
+2451 
-2462 YGDIEGKRTS
+2462 
-2472 ENGKTKALGGVKNLQ
+2472 
-2487 VIDPTTSSLKVR
+2487 
-2499 WEPAEGNVRQ
+2499 
-2509 YRLFYVP
+2509 
-2516 ASGGAEDMEQ
+2516 
-2526 VSGGTTSTVLRNLL
+2526 
-2540 SDTPYTITVVPVY
+2540 
-2553 PEGEGLRQSETGK
+2553 
-2566 TLPRTPPK
+2566 
-2574 NVQVYNPTTNSLN
+2574 
-2587 VRWAPASGQV
+2587 

-2604 TPLSGERPAETVLVP
+2604 APLSGVRPAETVLVP

-2684 EGTVQQYKIAYAPTT
+2684 EGPVQQYKIAYAPTT

-2735 ADGAGGSLNGPGR
+2735 ADGAGGLLNGPGR

-2774 STSPVL
+2774 SPSPVL
-2780 GYKLVYTPAEEDQ
+2780 GYKLVYTPAGEMT
-2793 SKSLDVFVGDVTSYT
+2793 LDVFVGDVTSYT

-2840 LYLNVTNLET
+2840 LYLNVTNIET
-2850 YNVGFDKFCVKWS
+2850 YNVGFDKFCIKWS

-2879 PSSKGQQE
+2879 RQQE

-2892 AQSQYCFKGLSP
+2892 SQSQYCFKGLSP

-2919 EGPGVSAKERT
+2919 EGPGVSTKERT

-3018 NSYSDKGN
+3018 NSYLDKGN

-3170 ETTYGYIKG
+3170 EKTYGYIKG

-3187 NSYTAYRLHKNS
+3187 NSHTAYRLHKNS

-3278 QVKRIFHGSFHKLH
+3278 QVKKIFHGSFHKLH
-3292 ILVSPTNVKL
+3292 ILVSPTKVKL

-3312 EIKEAGNTSTDGYQV
+3312 EIKEAGNTSMDGYQV

-3370 EESKCP
+3370 DESKCP

-3396 AVGAPGSKGPRGER
+3396 AV
-3410 GETGPAGPIGPRGDT
+3410 GPIGPRGDT

-3446 EAGRQGPKGEAGD
+3446 EAVSLTLTLNTPHSHIPHATYTPL
-3459 SGLPGQKGPPGIAGT
+3459 S
-3474 IGPIGPAGPRGPQ
+3474 PATGV
-3487 GKEGQAGSRGPTG
+3487 AAAHGSFPA
-3500 PMGPPGSPGM
+3500 GPPGSPGM
-3510 PGVSGKPGKPGD
+3510 PGASGKPGKPGD
-3522 TGVSGANGIKGDR
+3522 TGVS
-3535 GERGDFAPQ
+3535 GDFAPQ

-3578 SSNNPGPPGPAG
+3578 SSNNPGPPGPPG

-3600 PGQAGRNG
+3600 PGQTGRNG

-3617 QQGERGPAGEKGDRG
+3617 QQGERGTLSGS
-3632 TAAVGQRGQRG
+3632 VGQRGQRG
-3643 LPGPT
+3643 PPGPT

-3654 PPGPAGSSGP
+3654 PPGPAGSTGP
-3664 RGPPGRQGFTGI
+3664 RGPPGRQGFAGI

-3691 VSIPYNG
+3691 VGIPYNG
-3698 QGYRDPYPPEPET
+3698 QGYRGT
-3711 YVVPIPEEEDD
+3711 
-3722 SQNERRKRSLSRMES
+3722 
-3737 KSIGS
+3737 

>member
-1 MKIRLSLAAAAFLAV
+1 FSRKWLLESQMLCLLS
-16 LLSSV
+16 LLSSLAV
-21 EAQVEPPS
+21 FEPPS

-39 TVQMTWNVPLTRIE
+39 TVQMTWKAPLTRIE
-53 GFKIQVASDTDEPT
+53 GFRIQVASDTDKPT
-67 KHVSLPAT
+67 KDLTLPAT
-75 ATKTSITDLTPDKDY
+75 ATKTSITDLTPDMDY

-95 AYSGSEES
+95 SYSGSEES
-103 LPISGQLTIQSSGT
+103 LPTSGQLTSDGILS
-117 AQGGPRKPQV
+117 KK
-127 TDSVKCS
+127 DECS
-134 FSAVTDLVFLV
+134 YSAIADLVFLV
-145 DGSWSAGRDF
+145 DGSWNVGRDF
-155 KYIRN
+155 KYIRS

-180 VQYSTDTKTEFN
+180 VQYHTDTRTELN
-192 LNQHVKWGELLRA
+192 LNQHMKRGELLRA
-205 INTLPYKGGNTMTG
+205 INTLPYMGGNTMTG

-227 NAFTEANGAR
+227 NTFTEANGAR
-237 KGLPK
+237 EGFPK

-252 QDPVENIAKK
+252 QDPVEAIAKK

-270 FTLGIKGADEDEL
+270 FTLGIKGADDEEL

-292 THVYNILNFDLI
+292 MHVYKVLNFDLI
-304 KNVQKELITH
+304 KDVQKELITN

-327 SGEEVIEPASNLRV
+327 SGEEVIEPASNLQV
-341 MEMASK
+341 VEVASK
-347 SMRVTWDI
+347 SMRVTWDA

-362 YKLQLIPMM
+362 YKIQLIPMM

-380 VGASQTSV
+380 VSPGQTSAT
-388 MVTGLSPDTE
+388 VTGLSPDTE

-412 EPIITMEKTEP
+412 EPIMAMEKTEP

-455 AKVRAFLEVLVNSFD
+455 AKVRSFLEVLVNSFD
-470 IGQDKIQISLVQ
+470 IGPDKIQISLVQ

-489 EFYLNTHHDMSAV
+489 EFYLNTHRDLSAV
-502 VNAVRTFPYRGGSTN
+502 VKAVRTFPYRGGSTN
-517 TGRAMTYVREKIF
+517 TGRAMTYVREKVF
-530 LTNRGSRPNVPRVTI
+530 LANRGSRPNVPRVTI

-584 AIATEPV
+584 AIANEPV

-608 KELTQAICL
+608 KELTQSICL

-622 LLNIKKKSLLPP
+622 LLNIKKRSLLPP
-634 RLLTFSE
+634 RSLTFSE
-641 VAARSFRATWETDAL
+641 VATRSFRATWETDVF

-670 VNGDFVSMS
+670 TNGDFVSMS
-679 LPGDMLTTLLPHL
+679 VPGDTLTALLPHL
-692 TPLTH
+692 TPVTL

-705 YTEGDSFPLNGFET
+705 YAQGDSFPLNGFET
-719 TLDEQGPVRNLRVS
+719 TLDEQGTVSNLRVS

-740 RVSWAAA
+740 LVSWAPA

-753 YRLTYV
+753 YRLTYE
-759 PVRGDSTRLETATV
+759 PVRGDSARLETVTV
-773 GDETTIVLPEL
+773 GQETTIVLPEL
-784 FPLTT
+784 NPLTT
-789 YRVMVAAEY
+789 YRVTVAAEY
-798 QSGTGAEMKIDG
+798 QGWPLRGVFFDTYQRS
-810 TTKEALGSPRDLQ
+810 GSPRDLR
-823 VFDQTV
+823 VFDE
-829 STMRLSWA
+829 TMSSMKLSWA
-837 AAPGRVLQYRII
+837 AAPGRVLQYRIN
-849 FSPSAGGEKKEVSVK
+849 FLPSAGGERKEVSVK
-864 GGNTNTLLKDLL
+864 GENTNVLLKNLQ

-891 GLGDPLEGKGTTLE
+891 GLGDPLKGKGTTLE
-905 ELGSPKDLVT
+905 ELGSPRDLVT

-926 WTAAP
+926 WTAAL
-931 GNVKMYRIRWKSLYS
+931 GNVKMYSIRWKSMYS
-946 DESGEKTVPG
+946 DESGEKMVPG

-962 LDGLTPETLYQVSV
+962 LEGLTPETLYQVSV
-976 VASYGRGDGDPLTGQ
+976 LASYGRGDGSPLTGQ

-1000 KALTV
+1000 EALTV

-1012 MKITWMAAPGKVINY
+1012 MKVKWMAAPGKVINY
-1027 RVTYVPTDGGKEMF
+1027 RVTYTPTAGGKEMV
-1041 AKVPGT
+1041 ARVPGT

-1052 LKRLTPMTTYDIT
+1052 LKRLTPMTTYGIK

-1091 RNLKT
+1091 RNLQT
-1096 SDPGKTSFRVS
+1096 SEPGKNSFRVS
-1107 WDAAPGDVRGY
+1107 WDPAPGDVRGY

-1153 YSVAVFGMFDGGH
+1153 YSVTVFGMFDGGH

-1172 EEKTTLSDAPEVPLE
+1172 EEKTTLSDAPDVPLE
-1187 PWNEAKC
+1187 SWNEAKC

-1229 VFDIHPDRV
+1229 VFDISPERV
-1238 MIGMV
+1238 MIVG
-1243 QYSGD
+1243 SGLGTGNGN
-1248 PKTEW
+1248 TEW

-1277 TMTGMALNYILTN
+1277 TMTGMALNYILQN
-1290 NFKTNV
+1290 NFKPNV

-1346 AIASDPDEIHMYNV
+1346 SIASDPDEIHMYNV

-1384 GGLDPPTNLVTS
+1384 GGMEPPTNLVTS

-1404 ATWTGPEGPVEKF
+1404 ATWTGPEGPVEKY
-1417 RVDYMPVVGG
+1417 RIEYMSVAGG
-1427 ITEQMI
+1427 ITEQII
-1433 VDGAVTTVVLTKLT
+1433 VDGTVTTVVLTKLT
-1447 PLTEYVIN
+1447 PLTEYVVN
-1455 VFSVTGGETSEEPL
+1455 VFSVTGEETSAEPL
-1469 KGTETTLPLPGV
+1469 KGTETTC
-1481 IKLTVYDETMT
+1481 K
-1492 TFKVRWEKAEG
+1492 RCSCS
-1503 ATGYMLLY
+1503 
-1511 RAINATV
+1511 
-1518 PTVEKEVRVGADVN
+1518 DV
-1532 DVQLKDLIT
+1532 
-1541 DTAYT
+1541 
-1546 LTLFA
+1546 
-1551 LHGVAASN
+1551 S
-1559 PLIDQG
+1559 
-1565 VTLPLPPSGN
+1565 TLPLSFCLCLSLSLSLYLTLCHSLILSLFLSLFLSLSKTVFPHNTNGYKTHSLSFPCPPLTLSFLPLFPFLCHSSSPVPLPLSGK
-1575 LMITDVTHSA
+1575 LHITAVTHST

-1600 IITYKPE
+1600 IITYKPDD
-1607 EGELKEVEVNGDITF
+1607 GELKEVEVNGVITS
-1622 LPLTNLISQSEY
+1622 LPLANLISQSEY
-1634 DVAVTPVYDEGVGNS
+1634 DVAVTPVYDAGVGNP

-1697 ENNFQYSI
+1697 ENNFQYAI
-1705 LNSDETSHNLENLDP
+1705 LNSDETSHYLENLDP

-1744 QRTLLKMTTPAPT
+1744 QRTLLKMTTAAPT

-1836 DISGRGKTKPLG
+1836 DISGQGKTKAFG
-1848 GVKNLQVINPTMTT
+1848 GVKNLQV
-1862 LNVKWEAADGKV
+1862 
-1874 KEYKVIYVPANG
+1874 
-1886 GAESMVG
+1886 
-1893 METVAGT
+1893 
-1900 NTVLKGLTSDT
+1900 
-1911 IYTVSVVP
+1911 
-1919 VYEVGDGKKMS
+1919 
-1930 ENGKTRP
+1930 
-1937 LGGVKNLQVINP
+1937 
-1949 TMTTLNVRWEP
+1949 
-1960 ADGKV
+1960 
-1965 KEYKVFYVPAAGGAA
+1965 
-1980 EAMETVA
+1980 
-1987 ATATST
+1987 
-1993 VLRGLQPDTLYTVSL
+1993 
-2008 VPVFTETEGRRQSEN
+2008 
-2023 GKTRPLGGVKN
+2023 
-2034 LKVTEPTMTSLKVDW
+2034 
-2049 DPADGAVRQ
+2049 
-2058 YKIFFVPVAG
+2058 
-2068 GTPEE
+2068 
-2073 MEQVPGSTTAIVLR
+2073 
-2087 NLNPDTPYTISV
+2087 
-2099 LPIYPV
+2099 
-2105 RDGKRQ
+2105 
-2111 SENGKTLPL
+2111 
-2120 GGVTNLQVTNPTHT
+2120 
-2134 TLTTSWDAAD
+2134 
-2144 GNVQGYKVIY
+2144 
-2154 TPVAGGLEI
+2154 
-2163 VEEVSESTTTTVL
+2163 
-2176 KSLSPNTQYRVTVL
+2176 
-2190 PVYPEGDGQTQTK
+2190 
-2203 DGTTKPL
+2203 
-2210 GFVKNL
+2210 
-2216 QVIEPTT
+2216 
-2223 STLNVRWDAAEG
+2223 
-2235 NVREYIIVYIPT
+2235 
-2247 AGGEQEVDQVSGT
+2247 
-2260 TTTTVLKELNPDT
+2260 
-2273 EYTVTVVPVYHEME
+2273 
-2287 GLSRSQNGK
+2287 
-2296 TNPLGGVK
+2296 
-2304 NMKVIDP
+2304 
-2311 TINSLSVRW
+2311 
-2320 DPAVGNVRNYKVFY
+2320 
-2334 VAQPD
+2334 
-2339 GKEQMEQVSG
+2339 
-2349 GTNNLILRN
+2349 
-2358 LESDTQYNVS
+2358 
-2368 VVPVYPDVDGIMQS
+2368 
-2382 EMGKTKPLGGVKNL
+2382 
-2396 KVTDPTT
+2396 TDP
-2403 NSLRVRWEPAE
+2403 S
-2414 GDVRQYTVIY
+2414 
-2424 APLAGGPELT
+2424 
-2434 TTVSGMSTN
+2434 
-2443 TVLRNLVP
+2443 
-2451 DTEYKVTLVPM
+2451 
-2462 YGDIEGKRTS
+2462 
-2472 ENGKTKALGGVKNLQ
+2472 
-2487 VIDPTTSSLKVR
+2487 TSSLKVR

-2516 ASGGAEDMEQ
+2516 ASGGAEDMQ
-2526 VSGGTTSTVLRNLL
+2526 VSGGTTNTILRNLL
-2540 SDTPYTITVVPVY
+2540 SDTLYTVTVVPVY

-2574 NVQVYNPTTNSLN
+2574 NIQIYNPTTTSLN
-2587 VRWAPASGQV
+2587 VRWEPASGQV
-2597 QQYRVIY
+2597 QQYRIVY
-2604 TPLSGERPAETVLVP
+2604 APLSGDRPAETVLVP

-2631 PDTPYSVSVLALY
+2631 PDTPYSISVLALY
-2644 ADGEGPPVKGDGK
+2644 ADGEGSPVKGDGK
-2657 TLPRAGPRNL
+2657 TLPRVGPRNL

-2672 TTNTLTIGWDHA
+2672 TTNTLTIVWDHA
-2684 EGTVQQYKIAYAPTT
+2684 EGPVQQYKIAYAPTT

-2727 NITVEAIY
+2727 SITVEAIY
-2735 ADGAGGSLNGPGR
+2735 ADGSGPSLIGPGR
-2748 TVGLLEPRNLRV
+2748 TVGLLEPLSLRV

-2774 STSPVL
+2774 SPSPVL
-2780 GYKLVYTPAEEDQ
+2780 GYKLVYTPAGEMT
-2793 SKSLDVFVGDVTSYT
+2793 LDVFVGDVTSYT

-2826 DAGMSGALEGQGTT
+2826 GAGMSGALEGQGTT
-2840 LYLNVTNLET
+2840 LYLNVTNIET
-2850 YNVGFDKFCVKWS
+2850 YNVGFDKFCIKWS

-2879 PSSKGQQE
+2879 RQQE

-2892 AQSQYCFKGLSP
+2892 AQSQYCFEGLSP

-2919 EGPGVSAKERT
+2919 EGPGVGTKERT

-2936 APTPPPTPPPPP
+2936 APTQPPTPPPPP

-2974 GEDSFRKVVQFV
+2974 GEESFRKVVQFV

-3018 NSYSDKGN
+3018 NSYSDKGSG
-3026 ALAALQLIQYRGGNT
+3026 LAALQLIQYRGGNT
-3041 KTGAALMHV
+3041 KTGVALKHV
-3050 KEKVFAP
+3050 KEKVFTS

-3079 EVKKNAATLQHAG
+3079 EVKKNAAALQHAG

-3104 FAELQN
+3104 YAELQN

-3143 ATSSC
+3143 ATSC
-3148 PLIYLNGFTS
+3148 NLLELNKTYL
-3158 PGFRMLEAFNLT
+3158 PCVLGFRMLEAFNLT
-3170 ETTYGYIKG
+3170 EKTYGYIKG

-3230 NEAFDIW
+3230 TEAFDIW

-3278 QVKRIFHGSFHKLH
+3278 QVKRIFHGSFHK
-3292 ILVSPTNVKL
+3292 
-3302 NLDCQEVADK
+3302 
-3312 EIKEAGNTSTDGYQV
+3312 
-3327 LGKMSKSIGSK
+3327 
-3338 GESATF
+3338 
-3344 QLQMFDIVCTLG
+3344 
-3356 WTSRDRC
+3356 
-3363 CDLPSMR
+3363 R

-3376 SLPNACTCTS
+3376 SLPKACTCTS
-3386 ESTGPQGTQG
+3386 ESTGLQGPQG
-3396 AVGAPGSKGPRGER
+3396 AVVRHPLQLHLKRHPI
-3410 GETGPAGPIGPRGDT
+3410 TLGPIGPRGDT

-3438 SSGLSIPG
+3438 RSGLSIPG
-3446 EAGRQGPKGEAGD
+3446 EASGD
-3459 SGLPGQKGPPGIAGT
+3459 FVLVTVQ
-3474 IGPIGPAGPRGPQ
+3474 
-3487 GKEGQAGSRGPTG
+3487 
-3500 PMGPPGSPGM
+3500 GPPGSPGM
-3510 PGVSGKPGKPGD
+3510 PGASGKPGK
-3522 TGVSGANGIKGDR
+3522 S
-3535 GERGDFAPQ
+3535 GERGVSSLHFIKCLLPFQ
-3544 NMMRSIARQVCE
+3544 CRLL
-3556 QIVNGQMSRVNSML
+3556 GQMSRVNSML

-3578 SSNNPGPPGPAG
+3578 SSNNPGPPGSPG

-3600 PGQAGRNG
+3600 PGQTGRNG
-3608 FPGSSGQPG
+3608 FPGSPGQPG
-3617 QQGERGPAGEKGDRG
+3617 PQGERGPAGEKGDQG
-3632 TAAVGQRGQRG
+3632 TPGVGQRGQRG
-3643 LPGPT
+3643 PPGPA
-3648 GEARTG
+3648 GETRTG
-3654 PPGPAGSSGP
+3654 PPGPAGSTGP
-3664 RGPPGRQGFTGI
+3664 RGPPGRQGFAGI

-3691 VSIPYNG
+3691 VGIPYNG
-3698 QGYRDPYPPEPET
+3698 QGYR
-3711 YVVPIPEEEDD
+3711 
-3722 SQNERRKRSLSRMES
+3722 
-3737 KSIGS
+3737 GSP

>member
-1 MKIRLSLAAAAFLAV
+1 MCYLHLMFYHKYTYFAKAGINICNFFFA
-16 LLSSV
+16 
-21 EAQVEPPS
+21 VEPPS

-75 ATKTSITDLTPDKDY
+75 ATKTSITDLTPDMDY

-103 LPISGQLTIQSSGT
+103 LPISGQLTSESGT

-127 TDSVKCS
+127 TESVKCS
-134 FSAVTDLVFLV
+134 FSAVADLVFLV
-145 DGSWSAGRDF
+145 DGSWSVGRDF

-227 NAFTEANGAR
+227 NTFTEANGAR
-237 KGLPK
+237 KGFPK

-292 THVYNILNFDLI
+292 THVYNVLNFDLI

-341 MEMASK
+341 MEVASK
-347 SMRVTWDI
+347 SMRVTWDV

-380 VGASQTSV
+380 VGAIQTSV

-412 EPIITMEKTEP
+412 EPIMTMEKTEP

-470 IGQDKIQISLVQ
+470 IGHDKIQISLVQ

-530 LTNRGSRPNVPRVTI
+530 LTNRGSRPNVPRITI
-545 LITDGKSSDS
+545 LVTDGKSSDS

-608 KELTQAICL
+608 KELTQSICL

-634 RLLTFSE
+634 RSLTFSE

-656 NVLSYLIQFRPAAD
+656 NVMSYLIQFRPAAD
-670 VNGDFVSMS
+670 INGDFVSMS
-679 LPGDMLTTLLPHL
+679 LPGDTLTTLLPHL
-692 TPLTH
+692 TPVTH

-705 YTEGDSFPLNGFET
+705 YTQGDSFPLNGFET

-740 RVSWAAA
+740 RVSWAAS

-798 QSGTGAEMKIDG
+798 QSSTGAEMKIDG

-823 VFDQTV
+823 VFDKTV
-829 STMRLSWA
+829 STMKLSWT
-837 AAPGRVLQYRII
+837 AAPGRVLQYRIN
-849 FSPSAGGEKKEVSVK
+849 FRPSAGGEKKEVSVK
-864 GGNTNTLLKDLL
+864 GGNTNTLLKNLQ

-926 WTAAP
+926 WTAAL

-991 ETTDVSAAA
+991 ETTNVSAAA

-1012 MKITWMAAPGKVINY
+1012 MKVTWMAAPGKVINY
-1027 RVTYVPTDGGKEMF
+1027 RVTYAPTEGGKEMF

-1172 EEKTTLSDAPEVPLE
+1172 EEKTTLSDHPSPRPFLHT
-1187 PWNEAKC
+1187 
-1194 KSQAK
+1194 SSLLQAK

-1229 VFDIHPDRV
+1229 VFDIGPDRV

-1290 NFKTNV
+1290 NFKANV

-1346 AIASDPDEIHMYNV
+1346 SIASDPDEIHMYNV

-1404 ATWTGPEGPVEKF
+1404 ATWTGPEGPVEKY
-1417 RVDYMPVVGG
+1417 RIDYMPVVGG
-1427 ITEQMI
+1427 ITEQVM
-1433 VDGAVTTVVLTKLT
+1433 
-1447 PLTEYVIN
+1447 
-1455 VFSVTGGETSEEPL
+1455 
-1469 KGTETTLPLPGV
+1469 
-1481 IKLTVYDETMT
+1481 
-1492 TFKVRWEKAEG
+1492 
-1503 ATGYMLLY
+1503 
-1511 RAINATV
+1511 
-1518 PTVEKEVRVGADVN
+1518 
-1532 DVQLKDLIT
+1532 
-1541 DTAYT
+1541 
-1546 LTLFA
+1546 
-1551 LHGVAASN
+1551 
-1559 PLIDQG
+1559 
-1565 VTLPLPPSGN
+1565 PLPPSGN
-1575 LMITDVTHSA
+1575 LRITGVTHSA

-1607 EGELKEVEVNGDITF
+1607 EGDLSLISNFPFNLNVSKW
-1622 LPLTNLISQSEY
+1622 LCLISQDFLLIIMSPSL
-1634 DVAVTPVYDEGVGNS
+1634 TSLS
-1649 MLGQAI
+1649 MC

-1697 ENNFQYSI
+1697 ENNFQYAI
-1705 LNSDETSHNLENLDP
+1705 LNNDETSHNLENLDP

-1744 QRTLLKMTTPAPT
+1744 QRTSPT

-1836 DISGRGKTKPLG
+1836 EISGRGKTKPLG
-1848 GVKNLQVINPTMTT
+1848 GVKNLQVTNPTMVT
-1862 LNVKWEAADGKV
+1862 LNVKWDAAEGKV
-1874 KEYKVIYVPANG
+1874 KEYKVIYAPAAG
-1886 GAESMVG
+1886 G
-1893 METVAGT
+1893 ETVAGT

-1930 ENGKTRP
+1930 ENGKT
-1937 LGGVKNLQVINP
+1937 
-1949 TMTTLNVRWEP
+1949 
-1960 ADGKV
+1960 
-1965 KEYKVFYVPAAGGAA
+1965 
-1980 EAMETVA
+1980 
-1987 ATATST
+1987 
-1993 VLRGLQPDTLYTVSL
+1993 
-2008 VPVFTETEGRRQSEN
+2008 
-2023 GKTRPLGGVKN
+2023 
-2034 LKVTEPTMTSLKVDW
+2034 
-2049 DPADGAVRQ
+2049 
-2058 YKIFFVPVAG
+2058 
-2068 GTPEE
+2068 
-2073 MEQVPGSTTAIVLR
+2073 
-2087 NLNPDTPYTISV
+2087 
-2099 LPIYPV
+2099 
-2105 RDGKRQ
+2105 
-2111 SENGKTLPL
+2111 
-2120 GGVTNLQVTNPTHT
+2120 
-2134 TLTTSWDAAD
+2134 
-2144 GNVQGYKVIY
+2144 
-2154 TPVAGGLEI
+2154 
-2163 VEEVSESTTTTVL
+2163 
-2176 KSLSPNTQYRVTVL
+2176 
-2190 PVYPEGDGQTQTK
+2190 
-2203 DGTTKPL
+2203 
-2210 GFVKNL
+2210 
-2216 QVIEPTT
+2216 
-2223 STLNVRWDAAEG
+2223 
-2235 NVREYIIVYIPT
+2235 
-2247 AGGEQEVDQVSGT
+2247 
-2260 TTTTVLKELNPDT
+2260 
-2273 EYTVTVVPVYHEME
+2273 
-2287 GLSRSQNGK
+2287 
-2296 TNPLGGVK
+2296 
-2304 NMKVIDP
+2304 
-2311 TINSLSVRW
+2311 
-2320 DPAVGNVRNYKVFY
+2320 
-2334 VAQPD
+2334 
-2339 GKEQMEQVSG
+2339 
-2349 GTNNLILRN
+2349 
-2358 LESDTQYNVS
+2358 
-2368 VVPVYPDVDGIMQS
+2368 
-2382 EMGKTKPLGGVKNL
+2382 KPLGG
-2396 KVTDPTT
+2396 
-2403 NSLRVRWEPAE
+2403 
-2414 GDVRQYTVIY
+2414 
-2424 APLAGGPELT
+2424 
-2434 TTVSGMSTN
+2434 
-2443 TVLRNLVP
+2443 
-2451 DTEYKVTLVPM
+2451 
-2462 YGDIEGKRTS
+2462 
-2472 ENGKTKALGGVKNLQ
+2472 
-2487 VIDPTTSSLKVR
+2487 
-2499 WEPAEGNVRQ
+2499 
-2509 YRLFYVP
+2509 
-2516 ASGGAEDMEQ
+2516 
-2526 VSGGTTSTVLRNLL
+2526 
-2540 SDTPYTITVVPVY
+2540 
-2553 PEGEGLRQSETGK
+2553 
-2566 TLPRTPPK
+2566 

-2587 VRWAPASGQV
+2587 VRWEPASGQV

-2604 TPLSGERPAETVLVP
+2604 APLSGVRPAETVLVP

-2684 EGTVQQYKIAYAPTT
+2684 EGPVQQYKIAYAPTT

-2735 ADGAGGSLNGPGR
+2735 ADGAGGLLNGPGR

-2774 STSPVL
+2774 SPSPVL
-2780 GYKLVYTPAEEDQ
+2780 GYKLVYTPAGEMT
-2793 SKSLDVFVGDVTSYT
+2793 LDVFVGDVTSYT

-2840 LYLNVTNLET
+2840 LYLNVTNIET
-2850 YNVGFDKFCVKWS
+2850 YNVGFDKFCIKWS

-2879 PSSKGQQE
+2879 RQQE

-2892 AQSQYCFKGLSP
+2892 SQSQYCFKGLSP

-2919 EGPGVSAKERT
+2919 EGPGVSTKERT

-3018 NSYSDKGN
+3018 NSYLDKGN

-3170 ETTYGYIKG
+3170 EKTYGYIKG

-3187 NSYTAYRLHKNS
+3187 NSHTAYRLHKNS

-3278 QVKRIFHGSFHKLH
+3278 QVKKIFHGSFHKLH
-3292 ILVSPTNVKL
+3292 ILVSPTKVKL

-3312 EIKEAGNTSTDGYQV
+3312 EIKEAGNTSMDGYQV

-3370 EESKCP
+3370 DESKCP

-3396 AVGAPGSKGPRGER
+3396 AGAPGSKGPRGER

-3446 EAGRQGPKGEAGD
+3446 EAVSLTLTLNTPHSHIPHATYTPL
-3459 SGLPGQKGPPGIAGT
+3459 S
-3474 IGPIGPAGPRGPQ
+3474 PATGV
-3487 GKEGQAGSRGPTG
+3487 AAAHGSFP
-3500 PMGPPGSPGM
+3500 GPPGSPGM
-3510 PGVSGKPGKPGD
+3510 PGASGKPGKPGD
-3522 TGVSGANGIKGDR
+3522 TGVS
-3535 GERGDFAPQ
+3535 GDFAPQ

-3578 SSNNPGPPGPAG
+3578 SSNNPGPPGPPG

-3600 PGQAGRNG
+3600 PGQTGRNG

-3617 QQGERGPAGEKGDRG
+3617 QQGERGPTGEKGDRG

-3643 LPGPT
+3643 
-3648 GEARTG
+3648 
-3654 PPGPAGSSGP
+3654 PPG
-3664 RGPPGRQGFTGI
+3664 
-3676 RGQPGTPGYCDSSQC
+3676 
-3691 VSIPYNG
+3691 
-3698 QGYRDPYPPEPET
+3698 
-3711 YVVPIPEEEDD
+3711 
-3722 SQNERRKRSLSRMES
+3722 
-3737 KSIGS
+3737 